1 MRHMTTDLLFKNFH
15 LLADTPG
22 GVKKLRQL
30 ILQLAVQ
37 GRLVPQNPDDEPAS
51 VLLEKIREEKKQLIR
66 EGKIKNQKPLPEI
79 KPDEVPYELPDG
91 WEWSCF
97 EEVGVIN
104 PRNILNDDTEVSFIP
119 MSLIS
124 EKYGA
129 LTEHEKRIWSELKKG
144 YTHLAENDIVL
155 AKITPCFQNQ
165 KSAVLKELINSH
177 GAGTTEL
184 HVLRLINTSVVP
196 EYALIFLKSPR
207 YIAEGIPRMTGSAGQ
222 KRIPREYFS
231 RCPFPL
237 PPLLEQHRIVAKV
250 DQLMAL
256 CDELEAKQEKQKTTH
271 AKLNKSTLHVLT
283 ESRTNDE
290 LTSNWTRI
298 KDNFNLLFTTPE
310 SIQELRSSILQLAV
324 QGRLVPQNPDDEP
337 ALVLLEKIRDEK
349 KRLIK
354 EGKIKKQKPLPEI
367 KLDEVPFELPKG
379 WEWVRL
385 GDMLLKLTDGT
396 HHSPPNTE
404 QGEYKYITAKNI
416 KNFGIDLNGITYV
429 SREVHRSIFSRCN
442 PEFGDILYIKDG
454 ATTGVATINNL
465 RESFSMLSSVA
476 LLKVPSHM
484 INKYLLIVL
493 RSPFFFGSMREDMS
507 GVAIT
512 RVTLSKMSVAHV
524 PIPPLPEQHRIAA
537 KVDQLLALCDE
548 LESNLAQSQTDG
560 EKLMQSVV
568 AGLSSASS
576 DQPEIVQ

>member
-1 MRHMTTDLLFKNFH
+1 MTTDLLFKNFH
-15 LLADTPG
+15 LLADTPV
-22 GVKKLRQL
+22 GVNKLRQL

-37 GRLVPQNPDDEPAS
+37 GRLVPQNPDDELAS
-51 VLLEKIREEKKQLIR
+51 VLLEKIREEKKRLIK
-66 EGKIKNQKPLPEI
+66 EGKIKKQNPLPEI
-79 KPDEVPYELPDG
+79 MPEEVPYELPQG

-119 MSLIS
+119 MSSIS

-129 LTEHEKRIWSELKKG
+129 LTEHEKRTWSELKKG
-144 YTHLAENDIVL
+144 YTHLADNDIVL

-231 RCPFPL
+231 RCLFPL
-237 PPLLEQHRIVAKV
+237 PPLPEQHRIVAKV

-271 AKLNKSTLHVLT
+271 TKLNKSTLHVLT

-298 KDNFNLLFTTPE
+298 KNNFNLLFTTPE

-324 QGRLVPQNPDDEP
+324 QGRVVPQNPDDEP
-337 ALVLLEKIRDEK
+337 ASVLLGKIREEK

-367 KLDEVPFELPKG
+367 RPEEVPYELPQG

-385 GDMLLKLTDGT
+385 NSLFCFIDYRGKTPSKTTNGIRLV
-396 HHSPPNTE
+396 
-404 QGEYKYITAKNI
+404 TAKNVRMGSLKTI
-416 KNFGIDLNGITYV
+416 PEEFISEQTYTEWMT
-429 SREVHRSIFSRCN
+429 RGL
-442 PEFGDILYIKDG
+442 PQKGDILFTTEAPLANVCLLNVDQKVGLAQRVINFQPFAFREISNYSLYALMSPAVQGFIQEEATGMTAKGIK
-454 ATTGVATINNL
+454 AA
-465 RESFSMLSSVA
+465 R
-476 LLKVPSHM
+476 LKGICIP
-484 INKYLLIVL
+484 L
-493 RSPFFFGSMREDMS
+493 
-507 GVAIT
+507 
-512 RVTLSKMSVAHV
+512 
-524 PIPPLPEQHRIAA
+524 PPLPELHRIVA
-537 KVDQLLALCDE
+537 KVDQLMALCDE
-548 LESNLAQSQTDG
+548 LKSSLARSQSDG
-560 EKLMQSVV
+560 QKLMDSVV
-568 AGLSSASS
+568 AGF
-576 DQPEIVQ
+576 